1 MGSPRW
7 WPAWPAGEGVAST
20 VSPDATFVTRL
31 GFAGAGHISVVH
43 GLAAQALPGVSV
55 SRVASRRPEQAAER
69 AGQLG
74 AVACRY
80 DELPGD
86 ADVVVVSTPPDRHVP
101 DALAALSAGA
111 AAIVEKPLATTL
123 RAADELVAADEAAG
137 HRTGYAENLAFA
149 PIVLRAASLVR
160 GLGPLR
166 HVDARML
173 QGRPGWGDFLTEGW
187 GGGVLFDLGAH
198 PLAIVV
204 LLADAGPDGT
214 DRVERVRGRLEGEPD
229 VPVDTHAEVD
239 LVFTSGLHARVEA
252 SWRDPVAVLDFQAA
266 SDDGVVRA
274 ELLPHVA
281 LEHDGE
287 GLALPAPRTSGAD
300 ARLDQFGYLGQ
311 LEDLLADFADGRP
324 PDMGPRFGRLILE
337 LTCAAYASAGNGSS
351 EVQMPFT
358 GDREATPLQLWRGH

>member
-1 MGSPRW
+1 M
-7 WPAWPAGEGVAST
+7 
-20 VSPDATFVTRL
+20 TRL

-43 GLAAQALPGVSV
+43 GLAAQAVPGVSV

-86 ADVVVVSTPPDRHVP
+86 ADVVVVSTPPARHVP
-101 DALAALSAGA
+101 DALAALAAGA
-111 AAIVEKPLATTL
+111 AVIVEKPLATTL
-123 RAADELVAADEAAG
+123 QAADELVAADEAAG

-149 PIVLRAASLVR
+149 PIVLRATSLVR

-173 QGRPGWGDFLTEGW
+173 QSRPGWGDFLTEEW

-214 DRVERVRGRLEGEPD
+214 DRVEHVRARLQGESD

-239 LVFTSGLHARVEA
+239 LTFASGLHARVEV

-274 ELLPHVA
+274 ELLPDVA
-281 LEHDGE
+281 IEHDGR
-287 GLALPAPRTSGAD
+287 GLALPVPRTTGAD
-300 ARLDQFGYLGQ
+300 ARLDQFGYIGQ
-311 LEDLLADFADGRP
+311 LEDLLADFADGREP
-324 PDMGPRFGRLILE
+324 EIGARFGRLILD
-337 LTCAAYASAGNGSS
+337 LTCAAYTSAGNDSA
-351 EVQMPFT
+351 EVAVPFS
-358 GDREATPLQLWRGH
+358 GPRDATPLQLWRGA